1 MPYTR
6 YNPELWWQVPSGEVS
21 EVCGQLKETLV
32 TSSSSSSSQTKRGDN
47 KAAFT
52 LQQDIGTMLYD
63 GESSYVLLPTAGYN
77 AMRHVASNCDCST
90 SSLHITY
97 NTNVDREHVLVSWS
111 WCGEPVVY
119 LLVSRGCLRYIE
131 VNKLTEIEFHPEDAS
146 RASPAPSSSA
156 PRPPLRRHHCTSYN
170 TQY

>member
-63 GESSYVLLPTAGYN
+63 GESSYVLQ
-77 AMRHVASNCDCST
+77 ST
-90 SSLHITY
+90 F
-97 NTNVDREHVLVSWS
+97 WS

-146 RASPAPSSSA
+146 RASPAPSSTA
-156 PRPPLRRHHCTSYN
+156 PRPPLRCHHCTSYN
-170 TQY
+170 TLYY

>member
-63 GESSYVLLPTAGYN
+63 GESSYVFLPTAGYN

-90 SSLHITY
+90 SLHFLLHIILMWPGNMY
-97 NTNVDREHVLVSWS
+97 LYPGPGVVSQWYICS
-111 WCGEPVVY
+111 C
-119 LLVSRGCLRYIE
+119 LAAVSGTL
-131 VNKLTEIEFHPEDAS
+131 K
-146 RASPAPSSSA
+146 
-156 PRPPLRRHHCTSYN
+156 
-170 TQY
+170 